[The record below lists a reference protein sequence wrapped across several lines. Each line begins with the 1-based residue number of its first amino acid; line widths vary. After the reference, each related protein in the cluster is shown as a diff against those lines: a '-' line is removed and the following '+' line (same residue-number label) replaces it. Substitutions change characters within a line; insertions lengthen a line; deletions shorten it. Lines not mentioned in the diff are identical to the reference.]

1 VTCEAYMVEI
11 ERRHLQNLQFVLL
24 LTFLGQYFHYLSET
38 KIWVETF
45 LLLAEMPMND
55 CGPFLWDIVYCGV
68 LLVASSA
75 EKSVAHVYFCQCLV
89 TSTVILY

>member
-1 VTCEAYMVEI
+1 MVEI
-11 ERRHLQNLQFVLL
+11 ERHHLQNLHFVLL

-55 CGPFLWDIVYCGV
+55 WAIFAGHRVLW
-68 LLVASSA
+68 SA
-75 EKSVAHVYFCQCLV
+75 FGGFIS
-89 TSTVILY
+89 